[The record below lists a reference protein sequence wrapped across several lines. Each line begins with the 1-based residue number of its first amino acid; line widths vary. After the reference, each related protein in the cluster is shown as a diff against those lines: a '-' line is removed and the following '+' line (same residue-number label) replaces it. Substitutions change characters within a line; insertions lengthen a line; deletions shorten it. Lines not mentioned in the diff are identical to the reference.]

1 MNSNPT
7 ARSRGTKAEKAK
19 NTKYTIKRLW
29 DYLYYYKWLI
39 ILALVLTVC
48 TNILSLVG
56 PMLSGYAIDAIE
68 FGEGLVNF
76 KNVYFYCLLMVI
88 FYVSSSIISYVL
100 SILMMTISKK
110 TVYKMRKDAF
120 SKIQVMPVS
129 FFDKNKTGDIISK
142 MSYDIDTVNTSL
154 SSDLINIITSVITV
168 SVSLIMMIIISPI
181 LVLVF
186 VITIPISLLF
196 AKFMVKK
203 SRPMFRMKTRKL
215 GELSGFNEEMIASLK
230 TIQAYGMEEEIID
243 RFDIINEDA
252 TYNAYKAEY
261 LGGITGPGVNFVNNL
276 SFSLICMFGGI
287 LSVISDFTL
296 GKIQSFILYSRKFS
310 GPINEIANIFT
321 ELQSALAAAERVF
334 TLIDGEEEKL
344 DKETDISLEEV
355 VGNVEFQDVS
365 FGYVPEKL
373 VLKDVDFKAEK
384 GKTIAIVGPTG
395 SGKTTIVNLLMRFYD
410 VTSGCIKLDGV
421 NIDDIK
427 RNDLRKSFAMV
438 LQDTWLFE
446 GSVYDNIVYG
456 ANNVTMEDVERVSKL
471 SKIDTFVNRLE
482 NGFDTILSDGGI
494 NISKGEKQLL
504 TIARAMLLDAKMLI
518 LDEATS
524 NVDTRTEVLI
534 QEALKKLLENKTC
547 FIIAHRLSTIQNADL
562 ILVVKDGK
570 IIQKGKHKELVSKE
584 GFYKELYYSQFN

>member
-1 MNSNPT
+1 MNFNPNNK
-7 ARSRGTKAEKAK
+7 RGKKAEKAH
-19 NTKYTIKRLW
+19 NTKYTLKRLW

-39 ILALVLTVC
+39 IIALILTIVTNLLA
-48 TNILSLVG
+48 LVG

-68 FGEGLVNF
+68 FGKGKVDF
-76 KNVYFYCLLMVI
+76 SNVYFYCILMVI
-88 FYVSSSIISYVL
+88 FYLSSSIISYIL
-100 SILMMTISKK
+100 SIIMMTISKK

-120 SKIQVMPVS
+120 RKIQLMPVS
-129 FFDKNKTGDIISK
+129 FFDKNQTGDIISK

-154 SSDLINIITSVITV
+154 SSDLINILTSIITV
-168 SVSLIMMIIISPI
+168 SVSLVMMIIISPV

-186 VITIPISLLF
+186 LVTIPISLIF

-215 GELSGFNEEMIASLK
+215 GELAGYNEEMISSLK
-230 TIQAYGMEEEIID
+230 TIQAYNMEDNIIEK
-243 RFDIINEDA
+243 FDNINEDA

-276 SFSLICMFGGI
+276 SFSLICMLGGI
-287 LSVISDFTL
+287 LSVTSGFKL

-334 TLIDGEEEKL
+334 TLIDGEEEL
-344 DKETDISLEEV
+344 ADKTDAVILENTN
-355 VGNVEFQDVS
+355 GNVSFNNVT
-365 FGYVPEKL
+365 FGYTEDKD
-373 VLKDVDFKAEK
+373 VLKNISFDALS
-384 GKTIAIVGPTG
+384 GKVIAIVGPTG

-410 VTSGCIKLDGV
+410 VTDGKIT
-421 NIDDIK
+421 IDGIETRDIT
-427 RNDLRKSFAMV
+427 RESLRKSFSMV

-446 GSVYDNIVYG
+446 GSIYENIAYGKDNV
-456 ANNVTMEDVERVSKL
+456 ERKDVERVCKL
-471 SKIDTFVNRLE
+471 SKIDTLIERLE
-482 NGFDTILSDGGI
+482 EGYDTILNDGGI
-494 NISKGEKQLL
+494 NISKGEKQLM
-504 TIARAMLLDAKMLI
+504 TIARAMLLDSNMLI

-547 FIIAHRLSTIQNADL
+547 FIIAHRLSTIKNADL
-562 ILVVKDGK
+562 ILVVKDGE
-570 IIQKGKHKELVSKE
+570 IIESGNHKELLKNG
-584 GFYKELYYSQFN
+584 GFYKELYFSQFD